1 MNMFHFPSALLS
13 VIYMYVCII
22 YIVME
27 DHSMRQVQ
35 GQGVVRVLGQSA
47 IFFNVRMVIM
57 KLLAF
62 RVVEF

>member
-1 MNMFHFPSALLS
+1 
-13 VIYMYVCII
+13 
-22 YIVME
+22 ME